1 MVDMAPELLQ
11 QIQSDWSDNLKND
24 AEIKSLIEKI
34 NEGKATYKEVED
46 LSYRVGKD
54 LSKSLLDNIT
64 EDILPNG
71 HVPQNVAEKI
81 LHPTLN
87 NAHNL
92 VTNVAVKVQ
101 EDMNEAAG
109 IGLKAQKTD
118 YNEEKAQGLVHK
130 LTNGQFEDTKWIL
143 DEPVTLFVQS
153 VADNTLKKNVDFQ
166 AHSGLKPQIIR
177 KASSNCCSWCSDLE
191 GTYDYGSEPK
201 DVYRRHERCKCSVD
215 YNPGNGKRQ
224 DVWSKEWH
232 EDADSQNINNR
243 IEANEQYQEMK
254 KYNSPIGKLASNDM
268 ERITPIKNTPEEI
281 KNLIE
286 YGESQGVNVVRPD
299 KLHGNIEM
307 AKEQIS
313 MVAKYSK
320 EYKIDPPAIRF
331 ESMDL
336 DTLGYISKKATS
348 IAVQNNAMRD
358 RTATNNYLNSDKKLA
373 ATDARG
379 ISVHEMG
386 HVLAYIYGDNGIEI
400 ATKTYYNLYKET
412 ISFEELNKWLRENIS
427 EYSIVKGEL
436 ISEVLSKDE
445 TNPDSFT
452 KEFITL
458 LKEGWEI

>member
-92 VTNVAVKVQ
+92 VTNVAIKVQ
-101 EDMNEAAG
+101 SDMNSAAE

-118 YNEEKAQGLVHK
+118 YDKDRAQGLVHK

-177 KASSNCCSWCSDLE
+177 KASSKCCDWCEDLE

-215 YNPGNGKRQ
+215 YNPGTGKRQ
-224 DVWSKEWH
+224 DVWSKAWH
-232 EDADSQNINNR
+232 EDTVPQDIKNR
-243 IEANEQYQEMK
+243 IEANEQYKEMK
-254 KYNSPIGKLASNDM
+254 KNNSPVERLASDKM

-281 KNLIE
+281 RSLIE
-286 YGESQGVNVVRPD
+286 YGESHGVNVVRPD

-320 EYKIDPPAIRF
+320 EYNIEPPAIRF

-336 DTLGYISKKATS
+336 DTLGVTSKYSTS
-348 IAVQNNAMRD
+348 VAIQNNALRE
-358 RTATNNYLNSDKKLA
+358 RNATNAYLNSDNKLA
-373 ATDARG
+373 STDARG
-379 ISVHEMG
+379 IAVHEMG
-386 HVLAYIYGDNGIEI
+386 HVITNKYGDVSIEI
-400 ATKTYYNLYKET
+400 ARKTYYNIYKES
-412 ISFEELNKWLRENIS
+412 IEDSDLINWLINNIS
-427 EYSIVKGEL
+427 EYSTNEGEL
-436 ISEVLSKDE
+436 IPEILSKDE

-452 KEFITL
+452 REYISL
-458 LKEGWEI
+458 LKERWSI

>member
-101 EDMNEAAG
+101 EDMN
-109 IGLKAQKTD
+109 GLKAQKTD

-224 DVWSKEWH
+224 DVWSKAWH
-232 EDADSQNINNR
+232 EDASAESISERKNILNNNSENNDIMFRKINREKAEDGHEIIDDRTYKKLTNDFIKEGGIIIRGEEAERHLKTQNATASYINGINVAFIR
-243 IEANEQYQEMK
+243 DDATVSDVLEEMYHAYQDKTNMFGKEAIGEVYLKREIDAQKYLLRRKKRYKIPIE
-254 KYNSPIGKLASNDM
+254 
-268 ERITPIKNTPEEI
+268 EEI
-281 KNLIE
+281 
-286 YGESQGVNVVRPD
+286 
-299 KLHGNIEM
+299 
-307 AKEQIS
+307 
-313 MVAKYSK
+313 
-320 EYKIDPPAIRF
+320 
-331 ESMDL
+331 
-336 DTLGYISKKATS
+336 TT
-348 IAVQNNAMRD
+348 
-358 RTATNNYLNSDKKLA
+358 
-373 ATDARG
+373 
-379 ISVHEMG
+379 
-386 HVLAYIYGDNGIEI
+386 
-400 ATKTYYNLYKET
+400 
-412 ISFEELNKWLRENIS
+412 REN
-427 EYSIVKGEL
+427 
-436 ISEVLSKDE
+436 
-445 TNPDSFT
+445 
-452 KEFITL
+452 
-458 LKEGWEI
+458 LKYYEQKLKKWEEST

>member
-34 NEGKATYKEVED
+34 NKGKATYKEVED

-118 YNEEKAQGLVHK
+118 YNEEKVQGLVHK

-232 EDADSQNINNR
+232 EDADKEKIQER
-243 IEANEQYQEMK
+243 IELNRSLLENKQIYPKFDVKTMPEAKYSETEIYTIAYETEKILLKHLDIESEWSGKFKFNNKDNIYYKDWDCDIMTSYKTAPFTIMHEQIHARSISKCGENGEKIYFYYRMEEESAVNLLAQEIAKKEGLKIIPSVYDKSSDALRKINEHFKISPTNYDFAK
-254 KYNSPIGKLASNDM
+254 K
-268 ERITPIKNTPEEI
+268 
-281 KNLIE
+281 LIE
-286 YGESQGVNVVRPD
+286 Y
-299 KLHGNIEM
+299 
-307 AKEQIS
+307 
-313 MVAKYSK
+313 
-320 EYKIDPPAIRF
+320 PPQERK
-331 ESMDL
+331 DW
-336 DTLGYISKKATS
+336 
-348 IAVQNNAMRD
+348 V
-358 RTATNNYLNSDKKLA
+358 LNSIKDRNLDKRLELEKLW
-373 ATDARG
+373 R
-379 ISVHEMG
+379 
-386 HVLAYIYGDNGIEI
+386 
-400 ATKTYYNLYKET
+400 
-412 ISFEELNKWLRENIS
+412 
-427 EYSIVKGEL
+427 
-436 ISEVLSKDE
+436 EVLKDE
-445 TNPDSFT
+445 DS
-452 KEFITL
+452 
-458 LKEGWEI
+458 

>member
-1 MVDMAPELLQ
+1 MVDMAPKLLQ

-92 VTNVAVKVQ
+92 VTNVAIKVQ
-101 EDMNEAAG
+101 SDMNNAAD
-109 IGLKAQKTD
+109 IGLRAQKTD
-118 YNEEKAQGLVHK
+118 YDKDRAQGLVHK

-177 KASSNCCSWCSDLE
+177 KASSKCCDWCEDLE

-215 YNPGNGKRQ
+215 YNPGTGKRQ
-224 DVWSKEWH
+224 DVWSKAWH
-232 EDADSQNINNR
+232 EDVDKDKIEQRIEKNKLDLDYKNGIISIKETKEPSTAEMTRRMLAGKQNPNNKGVIAQRIIDKEYSLKLKHQKYLQHIEGTKQNIQTTKDR
-243 IEANEQYQEMK
+243 KREQSVFYISEKRAQELIY
-254 KYNSPIGKLASNDM
+254 KYAGTGDVSIVSNGIVSDKEYVSVGEIIGK
-268 ERITPIKNTPEEI
+268 
-281 KNLIE
+281 
-286 YGESQGVNVVRPD
+286 Y
-299 KLHGNIEM
+299 
-307 AKEQIS
+307 
-313 MVAKYSK
+313 
-320 EYKIDPPAIRF
+320 F
-331 ESMDL
+331 E
-336 DTLGYISKKATS
+336 
-348 IAVQNNAMRD
+348 
-358 RTATNNYLNSDKKLA
+358 
-373 ATDARG
+373 
-379 ISVHEMG
+379 
-386 HVLAYIYGDNGIEI
+386 
-400 ATKTYYNLYKET
+400 
-412 ISFEELNKWLRENIS
+412 
-427 EYSIVKGEL
+427 KGEWHDTSRVQ
-436 ISEVLSKDE
+436 IRYG
-445 TNPDSFT
+445 
-452 KEFITL
+452 
-458 LKEGWEI
+458 KEGSHIVPVKEK

>member
-92 VTNVAVKVQ
+92 VTNVAIKVQ
-101 EDMNEAAG
+101 SDMNSAAE
-109 IGLKAQKTD
+109 IGLRAQKTD
-118 YNEEKAQGLVHK
+118 YDKDRAQGLVHK

-177 KASSNCCSWCSDLE
+177 KASSKCCDWCEDLE

-215 YNPGNGKRQ
+215 YNPGTGKRQ
-224 DVWSKEWH
+224 DVWSKAWH
-232 EDADSQNINNR
+232 EDVDKNKVEQRIKYEEYKERAKDNFLDIKRNGLLGAFKNGKTSDEIVQGVIANHIGFKKLSPGELKSLLEEYGYDIMPLGSRSTISGLPFEEGGGYRTSFKGDGYFQYHPEKSSHHNGAYYKINNG
-243 IEANEQYQEMK
+243 K
-254 KYNSPIGKLASNDM
+254 IGKRYDLDGN
-268 ERITPIKNTPEEI
+268 EI
-281 KNLIE
+281 KN
-286 YGESQGVNVVRPD
+286 
-299 KLHGNIEM
+299 
-307 AKEQIS
+307 
-313 MVAKYSK
+313 
-320 EYKIDPPAIRF
+320 
-331 ESMDL
+331 
-336 DTLGYISKKATS
+336 
-348 IAVQNNAMRD
+348 
-358 RTATNNYLNSDKKLA
+358 
-373 ATDARG
+373 
-379 ISVHEMG
+379 
-386 HVLAYIYGDNGIEI
+386 
-400 ATKTYYNLYKET
+400 
-412 ISFEELNKWLRENIS
+412 
-427 EYSIVKGEL
+427 
-436 ISEVLSKDE
+436 
-445 TNPDSFT
+445 
-452 KEFITL
+452 
-458 LKEGWEI
+458 

>member
-153 VADNTLKKNVDFQ
+153 VADNPLKKNVDFR

-224 DVWSKEWH
+224 DVWSKAWH
-232 EDADSQNINNR
+232 DDVDKDKIEERVQKSINREADSLTGNIGKKLEEKIAWNNTLKKLSTENKVFYTVDERTKKSETVSIKDIIKDLNRTEVGRDTISLINTKKPEIILCYGINNKDERGNVLYGKIYPDTKTILIFADETKNLKKTSETIIHEVYHLTQKGSSQKNEVQCR
-243 IEANEQYQEMK
+243 IREKMHEK
-254 KYNSPIGKLASNDM
+254 NSTQLTRK
-268 ERITPIKNTPEEI
+268 EI
-281 KNLIE
+281 KDI
-286 YGESQGVNVVRPD
+286 
-299 KLHGNIEM
+299 I
-307 AKEQIS
+307 
-313 MVAKYSK
+313 
-320 EYKIDPPAIRF
+320 
-331 ESMDL
+331 
-336 DTLGYISKKATS
+336 
-348 IAVQNNAMRD
+348 
-358 RTATNNYLNSDKKLA
+358 
-373 ATDARG
+373 
-379 ISVHEMG
+379 
-386 HVLAYIYGDNGIEI
+386 
-400 ATKTYYNLYKET
+400 KET
-412 ISFEELNKWLRENIS
+412 NRDYWYLPWRDN
-427 EYSIVKGEL
+427 
-436 ISEVLSKDE
+436 
-445 TNPDSFT
+445 
-452 KEFITL
+452 
-458 LKEGWEI
+458 

>member
-92 VTNVAVKVQ
+92 VTNVAIKVQ
-101 EDMNEAAG
+101 SDMNSAAE
-109 IGLKAQKTD
+109 IGLRAQKTD
-118 YNEEKAQGLVHK
+118 YDKDRAQGLVHK

-177 KASSNCCSWCSDLE
+177 KASSKCCDWCEDLE

-215 YNPGNGKRQ
+215 YNPGTGKRQ
-224 DVWSKEWH
+224 DVWSKAWH
-232 EDADSQNINNR
+232 EDADKDKINQR
-243 IEANEQYQEMK
+243 IESNLTQSGGKLTGGHRYSLDEYATKKDIKAAEKYEEYSRKDDSELIAKNTGFSKKDIQTIRSHVFFRKHQLKDGYGRFDPDYDMAVAWSRLQKGNFLSRDITLLNHELLESQIEK
-254 KYNSPIGKLASNDM
+254 KYNISAEEAHIIASKTYDW
-268 ERITPIKNTPEEI
+268 
-281 KNLIE
+281 
-286 YGESQGVNVVRPD
+286 
-299 KLHGNIEM
+299 
-307 AKEQIS
+307 AKQL
-313 MVAKYSK
+313 Y
-320 EYKIDPPAIRF
+320 D
-331 ESMDL
+331 
-336 DTLGYISKKATS
+336 
-348 IAVQNNAMRD
+348 
-358 RTATNNYLNSDKKLA
+358 
-373 ATDARG
+373 
-379 ISVHEMG
+379 EMG
-386 HVLAYIYGDNGIEI
+386 E
-400 ATKTYYNLYKET
+400 
-412 ISFEELNKWLRENIS
+412 
-427 EYSIVKGEL
+427 KGE
-436 ISEVLSKDE
+436 
-445 TNPDSFT
+445 PYG
-452 KEFITL
+452 L
-458 LKEGWEI
+458 L